1 MYASF
6 KCKKIDT
13 YSNVAKFHG
22 HNVDQKMSE
31 KSILC
36 KFTFIKSFKTGK
48 TSEWVIKSEL

>member
-48 TSEWVIKSEL
+48 TNE